1 MRVRTLLL
9 LLVLVAATACDGQSE
24 TTSGADTTGIAT
36 TAPVAPS
43 SSVAPATSR
52 PSTTT
57 TETPVSPPPVPD
69 TSPPPLQSLEYTT
82 VAEVGFPIIVT
93 ARPGDPYALAA
104 TRGGVIR
111 VFDDGGL
118 GEVVVDISGRTTVD
132 GERGLLGL
140 ARHPDDDGRLFL
152 HYTDPSGDT
161 VVSEM
166 TMTGARADPASER
179 VLLTVAQP
187 AGNHNGGMIQ
197 FGPDGALYLGLGD
210 GGGAGDRYG
219 NGQNTDTLLGG
230 LVRIDVDTGEAA
242 LWQFGLRNPW
252 RFWIDGDSVWI
263 ADVGQGAFEEID
275 LADITR
281 AGVNYGWPLME
292 GAACY
297 AVAPCERDDLTLP
310 LVEIARG
317 DGGSCAVTGGVVYRG
332 SAIPELEGRFLF
344 SDYCGG
350 YLRSVGPDGAVE
362 DHTDMV
368 GTAGQVVSF
377 GVDGEGEV
385 YVLTTDR
392 ILRIDPV
399 R

>member
-1 MRVRTLLL
+1 VLVSLV
-9 LLVLVAATACDGQSE
+9 VLVALAACDGGAE
-24 TTSGADTTGIAT
+24 TTVPPQTPEVDSTV
-36 TAPVAPS
+36 PSAPS
-43 SSVAPATSR
+43 SSLTPSTAA

-57 TETPVSPPPVPD
+57 GPPTSSGSSVPD
-69 TSPPPLQSLEYTT
+69 TSLPPLQGLEYST

-93 ARPGDPYALAA
+93 ARPDDPFALAA
-104 TRGGVIR
+104 TRGGVVR
-111 VFDDGGL
+111 VLDEDGL
-118 GEVVVDISGRTTVD
+118 GDVVVDISARTTVD

-140 ARHPDDDGRLFL
+140 ARHPGDDGRLFL
-152 HYTDPSGDT
+152 HYTDRSGDT

-166 TMTGARADPASER
+166 SMTAARADPDSEQ
-179 VLLTVAQP
+179 VLLTVIQP

-219 NGQNTDTLLGG
+219 HGQNTDTLLGG
-230 LVRIDVDTGEAA
+230 LVRIDVDTGEAS
-242 LWQFGLRNPW
+242 LWQYGLRNPW
-252 RFWIDGDSVWI
+252 RFWIDGDRIWI

-275 LADITR
+275 LADVTR
-281 AGVNYGWPLME
+281 SGVNYGWPLME

-297 AVAPCERDDLTLP
+297 AIAPCEREDLTLP

-332 SAIPELEGRFLF
+332 SAIPELDGRFLF

-350 YLRSVGPDGAVE
+350 YLRSVGPDGTVE
-362 DHTDMV
+362 DHTDAI

-377 GVDGEGEV
+377 GVDGDGDV
-385 YVLTTDR
+385 YVLTVDR